1 MFYKIYQ
8 VSDYIKELQIK
19 NATQAKNIG
28 ISSNQL
34 NNGDILTNNTRN
46 IPNTDLKGNNSEIA
60 TGKGMK
66 NFHLICIIFFTLTF
80 LFTMT
85 RH

>member
-34 NNGDILTNNTRN
+34 NNGDIVTNNTRN
-46 IPNTDLKGNNSEIA
+46 IPNTNLKGNNSEIA
-60 TGKGMK
+60 TKYIVIDRNRCTDRKIKEDKRNVDG
-66 NFHLICIIFFTLTF
+66 
-80 LFTMT
+80 
-85 RH
+85 

>member
-34 NNGDILTNNTRN
+34 DNGDIVTNNTRN
-46 IPNTDLKGNNSEIA
+46 IANTNLKENKSEIA
-60 TGKGMK
+60 TGKGIK
-66 NFHLICIIFFTLTF
+66 NFHLHFF
-80 LFTMT
+80 
-85 RH
+85 